1 MKTDTK
7 KFGISLIFLLFII
20 SIAGVIMALIL
31 PEWANSLL
39 LSGPIALA
47 SLLLLLRA
55 WVRRSGRKREAAQKW
70 IILDGSNVMHWKE
83 GTPQIETVR
92 EVVSHLSSLGLSSG
106 VVFDANA
113 GYLTTGSYLHDSGF
127 GKALGLPEER
137 VMVVPK
143 GAPAD
148 PAILKAARDLKAQI
162 VTNDRFRDWAD
173 DYPEANDPG
182 LLIRG
187 GYRSGRLWLSL
198 GDDTG

>member
-1 MKTDTK
+1 
-7 KFGISLIFLLFII
+7 LIFLLFII
-20 SIAGVIMALIL
+20 SIAGVILAFIL

-39 LSGPIALA
+39 LSGPTALA

-55 WVRRSGRKREAAQKW
+55 WVRRFRRKREAAQKW
-70 IILDGSNVMHWKE
+70 VILDGSNVMHWKE
-83 GTPQIETVR
+83 GTPRIETVR

-113 GYLTTGSYLHDSGF
+113 GYLTTGNYLHDSVF
-127 GKALGLPEER
+127 GKALGLSEER

-148 PAILKAARDLKAQI
+148 PAILKAARDLKAHI

-173 DYPEANDPG
+173 DYPEVNDPG